1 MFTKNVA
8 AYLELLKSGIE
19 HNDGD
24 QIRIQAHTIKGAAA
38 NIAAHRI
45 RETAA
50 DMETCAREGK
60 LDDASA
66 LLPKL
71 TSELEAF
78 NHEVAVQEST
88 AEEDA
93 HV

>member
-1 MFTKNVA
+1 
-8 AYLELLKSGIE
+8 
-19 HNDGD
+19 
-24 QIRIQAHTIKGAAA
+24 
-38 NIAAHRI
+38 
-45 RETAA
+45 
-50 DMETCAREGK
+50 METFARKGN
-60 LDDASA
+60 LDNASA